1 MQAGKLRHRVS
12 LQQPVQAQAAD
23 GGVTNS
29 WLTVISVPASI
40 EPLNGR
46 ELWNAQQVQPDVTHR
61 VTLRYHPNVSP
72 RWRFLFGYRTFN
84 VLTVLNTDERNRE
97 LICMCMEAV

>member
-1 MQAGKLRHRVS
+1 MRHRVAI
-12 LQQPVQAQAAD
+12 QQPIQTQAAD
-23 GGVTNS
+23 GGISNS
-29 WLTVISVPASI
+29 WLTVNTVWSRI
-40 EPLNGR
+40 EPLSGR
-46 ELWNAQQVQPDVTHR
+46 ELFNASQVQPDVTHR

-72 RWRFLFGYRTFN
+72 RWRFLFGDRTFN